1 MANYEEKTVLMD
13 EATSK
18 RAVSR
23 IAYEIVERNRGTEN
37 LVIIGITCKAYNQEN
52 RRNRGH

>member
-37 LVIIGITCKAYNQEN
+37 LVIIGFKRKVYHLQSL
-52 RRNRGH
+52 